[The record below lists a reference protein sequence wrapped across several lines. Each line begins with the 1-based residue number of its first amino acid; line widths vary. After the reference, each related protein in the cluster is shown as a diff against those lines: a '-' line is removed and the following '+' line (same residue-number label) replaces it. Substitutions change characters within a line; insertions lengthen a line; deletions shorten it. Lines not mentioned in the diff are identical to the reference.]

1 MENLIFI
8 FMRIVYMP
16 YKITKLKNG
25 KYQVKNTAKNKI
37 VSKGTTLN
45 LAKRQVKLLNYIEYS
60 KS

>member
-1 MENLIFI
+1 
-8 FMRIVYMP
+8 MRIVYMP